1 LPAYQNGTQM
11 AGLSGLPT
19 LDSVGKGVPSGG
31 GLVVNISVPGAKE
44 FFEKE
49 TVSVVVAN
57 PRAVQSATLSAT
69 KQNAGR
75 RELAALQMGNG
86 LLTA

>member
-1 LPAYQNGTQM
+1 M
-11 AGLSGLPT
+11 AGLGGLPT

-31 GLVVNISVPGAKE
+31 GLAVNISVPGAKE

-49 TVSVVVAN
+49 TVSVMVAN

-86 LLTA
+86 LVTA